1 MSPATTWKEFGSL
14 DIILNT
20 PYYVTWSSVEG
31 YEKTKTGYQWELSGL
46 PEGEL
51 KFTLSTGENPMIPM
65 TPYNIFN
72 VIVNLLFN
80 SAMVSLAIAVVIVL
94 AIVGIVLVKWKK
106 KRTTKDDN

>member
-1 MSPATTWKEFGSL
+1 
-14 DIILNT
+14 
-20 PYYVTWSSVEG
+20 
-31 YEKTKTGYQWELSGL
+31 
-46 PEGEL
+46 
-51 KFTLSTGENPMIPM
+51 M

-72 VIVNLLFN
+72 AIVNLLFN